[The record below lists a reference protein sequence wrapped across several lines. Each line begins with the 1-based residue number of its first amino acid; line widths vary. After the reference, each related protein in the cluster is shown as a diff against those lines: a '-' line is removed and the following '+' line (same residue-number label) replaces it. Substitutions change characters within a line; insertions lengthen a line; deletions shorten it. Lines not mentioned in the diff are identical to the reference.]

1 MRATQLQC
9 MTIVLLL
16 IGVAAGVLSGLFG
29 IGGGVVIVPS
39 LIYLAKMTPH
49 EATGTSLAVLV
60 MPLGAAVGATIYYR
74 NGYIQIVPAILV
86 ALGMIAGAVL
96 GAKLAPHL
104 DALVL
109 RRAFAV
115 LLVLTAG
122 KLWVG

>member
-1 MRATQLQC
+1 
-9 MTIVLLL
+9 MTIVLIL

-29 IGGGVVIVPS
+29 IGGGVIIVPS

-49 EATGTSLAVLV
+49 EATGTSLAALV
-60 MPLGAAVGATIYYR
+60 MPFGAAIGASIYYR
-74 NGYIQIVPAILV
+74 NGYLQVVPAILV